1 MNAVF
6 PRIVK
11 SAYRKEPL
19 ITILITMGIVD
30 ALIGGFDDS
39 WTLFIFGLGTAG
51 VALTIRLWRI
61 QQRPS
66 VQNQNEESVRK
77 LYLPSHSSN
86 SSLPMLSISKKKPP
100 Q

>member
-30 ALIGGFDDS
+30 ALIGGLDDS
-39 WTLFIFGLGTAG
+39 WALFIFGLGTVGA
-51 VALTIRLWRI
+51 ALIIRWLRI
-61 QQRPS
+61 QQRPDL
-66 VQNQNEESVRK
+66 QNADEPVKQ
-77 LYLPSHSSN
+77 LYLPPHSSN
-86 SSLPMLSISKKKPP
+86 SSLPMLSINKKKPP